1 MKKMNKWLQRCKA
14 AGKTFLAAFAVFLL
28 NTQTAYASGISESK
42 LAKGTEKLIGDA
54 TTWLMV
60 LAPVVAGLLIIY
72 FCIRRSAADE
82 MDQKK
87 WNNRI
92 VVAIVSCIG
101 AVIGSATLVCL
112 SFSVRLAQYEE
123 LILIPFW
130 ITAVILGWH
139 IIKMA
144 PIEHKNRILIED
156 ERRIFRRRSIQ
167 IYIFW
172 LVVGIILWMV
182 RLVQMETSLISAF
195 IAITILMRIGGISN
209 YEKRSASGV
218 SKSGE

>member
-1 MKKMNKWLQRCKA
+1 MNQKKEISIVLERISAYLSTLLLQ
-14 AGKTFLAAFAVFLL
+14 
-28 NTQTAYASGISESK
+28 
-42 LAKGTEKLIGDA
+42 EK
-54 TTWLMV
+54 
-60 LAPVVAGLLIIY
+60 IIT
-72 FCIRRSAADE
+72 ADE
-82 MDQKK
+82 KDTYKYGFEITIANMI
-87 WNNRI
+87 NGLI
-92 VVAIVSCIG
+92 VLSVGLGLNMLAEAILFYLVFVSLRFFCGGYHADIYIKCFFSFG
-101 AVIGSATLVCL
+101 LTIIVCL

>member
-1 MKKMNKWLQRCKA
+1 MKILTFSLFNTEKSSAKSRGLCLQSGRQERH
-14 AGKTFLAAFAVFLL
+14 FLPLLL

-101 AVIGSATLVCL
+101 AVIGSATLN
-112 SFSVRLAQYEE
+112 
-123 LILIPFW
+123 
-130 ITAVILGWH
+130 
-139 IIKMA
+139 II
-144 PIEHKNRILIED
+144 
-156 ERRIFRRRSIQ
+156 
-167 IYIFW
+167 
-172 LVVGIILWMV
+172 
-182 RLVQMETSLISAF
+182 
-195 IAITILMRIGGISN
+195 IG
-209 YEKRSASGV
+209 YYQ
-218 SKSGE
+218 